1 MSCPSCFY
9 KRIARLALTQGIAA
23 IDNACHGNAPALF
36 ANQNNVLWLTHMFR
50 QYHKAERQGDQ
61 ETMTRLEEGRRSA

>member
-23 IDNACHGNAPALF
+23 VDNAMHGEAPALF
-36 ANQNNVLWLTHMFR
+36 ANHNNIVWLLDVFR
-50 QYHKAERQGDQ
+50 RYHRAERHGDQ
-61 ETMTRLEEGRRSA
+61 DTMTRLEEGRRRP